1 MRKTRR
7 IPKGLH
13 CILLFCAVLLMAF
26 KMDVSAMNQTNIRED
41 FTFYPYNQAETT
53 PSDYEEEF
61 LVVAF
66 GRTGCQNT
74 RSMLARAEQVRE
86 RGYSV
91 KSILMDL
98 DSTEEARQSFANQ
111 NPSLVVAHHD
121 SYQSQMWSLLRKVG
135 GNTSSVTL
143 PALFVLDGQR
153 NIIAWSTGVDLVGLE
168 QVLTESETG
177 GDLDG
182 ESSQKTKYT
191 ITYNLNGGIQ
201 NGANPNYYYAG
212 DTIVLQ
218 DPTREGYR
226 FIGWAV
232 DGYSGSYL
240 VAIYPTYRENFSLT
254 AVWEKIPDSQG
265 TSDEQVTQPP
275 SAENSDEGAIEPDNV
290 RLNKTSARL
299 VKGKS
304 LKLRLLGSTGKISWE
319 SGDASVA
326 SISAEGK
333 LKAKK
338 VGKVKITAVSNGK
351 TYTSTVTVVP
361 SRQKITSAKR
371 GNAGSVLLK
380 WKKEKQ
386 IKGYQ
391 IRYATDK
398 KFKKNAKTLTISKS
412 STIKKTINRLKKGK
426 TYYFSVRSYGTWKGK
441 KIYGDYS
448 NTVRVKIPK

>member
-13 CILLFCAVLLMAF
+13 YILLFCAVLVMAL

-41 FTFYPYNQAETT
+41 FTFYPYNQAETK
-53 PSDYEEEF
+53 PSDYGEEF

-66 GRTGCQNT
+66 GRTGCPNT
-74 RSMLARAEQVRE
+74 RSMLTKAEQVRE

-98 DSTEEARQSFANQ
+98 DSTDEALQSFANQ

-135 GNTSSVTL
+135 GNTSAVTL
-143 PALFVLDGQR
+143 PVLFVLDGQR
-153 NIIAWSTGVDLVGLE
+153 NIIAWSTGMDLSGLE
-168 QVLTESETG
+168 QVLTESEAG
-177 GDLDG
+177 GNLDD
-182 ESSQKTKYT
+182 ESSQKRKYT

-201 NGANPNYYYAG
+201 NEANPNYYYAG

-218 DPTREGYR
+218 APTREGYR
-226 FIGWAV
+226 FKGWAV

-240 VAIYPTYRENFSLT
+240 AAIYPTYRQNFSVT

-265 TSDEQVTQPP
+265 TSGEQVTPP
-275 SAENSDEGAIEPDNV
+275 STENSDAGAGEVGNV
-290 RLNKTSARL
+290 RLNKTSVRL

-304 LKLRLLGSTGKISWE
+304 LKLRLLGATGKISWK

-338 VGKVKITAVSNGK
+338 VGKIKITAVYNGK
-351 TYTSTVTVVP
+351 TYTSAVTVVP

-391 IRYATDK
+391 IRYAMDK
-398 KFKKNAKTLTISKS
+398 KFKKNAKTLTISKL
-412 STIKKTINRLKKGK
+412 STTKKKINRLKKGK